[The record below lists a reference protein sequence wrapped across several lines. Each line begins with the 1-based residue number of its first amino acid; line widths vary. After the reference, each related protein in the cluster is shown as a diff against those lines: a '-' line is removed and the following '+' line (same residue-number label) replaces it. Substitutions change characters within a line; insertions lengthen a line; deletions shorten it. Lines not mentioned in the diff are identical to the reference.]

1 MSTQLIDPAARQDA
15 RQLLNGALLRML
27 GTAALS
33 VVFALIDCATAVD
46 SGPSVVSP
54 MVSDTSPA
62 MSQTSATAPAD
73 SFDHH
78 VDADADPRRN

>member
-15 RQLLNGALLRML
+15 RQLLNAALLRML

-54 MVSDTSPA
+54 MVSDTPPA
-62 MSQTSATAPAD
+62 VSQTSATAPAD
-73 SFDHH
+73 SFDHR
-78 VDADADPRRN
+78 VDADAHPRRN